1 MYEYSEN
8 DDAGPPAEG
17 EEEIVSTAALERFEE
32 TAASDEELA
41 YQAAL
46 EEELEQEDDGEEES
60 YNEDSAPG
68 SARASDES
76 DSECSDW
83 AADAMAHRSG
93 LTQTSSSASPGLL
106 RAPKRRVRQQRR
118 MRRQRRRPGRAPLGP
133 IDQQRR
139 PGRHAGR
146 KVCYSPRI
154 LVH

>member
-17 EEEIVSTAALERFEE
+17 EEGIVSTAALERFEE

-46 EEELEQEDDGEEES
+46 EQEGDGEEEDES

-106 RAPKRRVRQQRR
+106 RAPKRRIRQQPACAGNGGAPAA
-118 MRRQRRRPGRAPLGP
+118 RRPRAS
-133 IDQQRR
+133 RTYR
-139 PGRHAGR
+139 PAEA
-146 KVCYSPRI
+146 PRTSCRPKG
-154 LVH
+154 LL

>member
-46 EEELEQEDDGEEES
+46 EEELEQEGDGDEEDES

-68 SARASDES
+68 SARASDKS
-76 DSECSDW
+76 DSECSD
-83 AADAMAHRSG
+83 
-93 LTQTSSSASPGLL
+93 
-106 RAPKRRVRQQRR
+106 
-118 MRRQRRRPGRAPLGP
+118 
-133 IDQQRR
+133 
-139 PGRHAGR
+139 
-146 KVCYSPRI
+146 
-154 LVH
+154 